1 MCIAKCAFVVGDI
14 HLLKRGSLLSA
25 ESSCT
30 HNKHD
35 GVGELNRKS
44 SQRGTTI
51 HGFQPTE
58 YRRLRASIGGG
69 DTLLVLSLPNDTT
82 QPGILLSTTALT

>member
-69 DTLLVLSLPNDTT
+69 GHTT
-82 QPGILLSTTALT
+82 CTFPP